1 MAMVISMGEWKSE
14 VPAKQSNWFERV
26 FEQPFFDAEM
36 ARVELSRAD
45 HPSEASYAVIYA
57 LYTWAVF
64 YIGISIQWFVK
75 YII

>member
-1 MAMVISMGEWKSE
+1 MGAWKSE

-36 ARVELSRAD
+36 ARVELSRAG
-45 HPSEASYAVIYA
+45 HPSEANYAVIYA
-57 LYTWAVF
+57 LYAWAVI
-64 YIGISIQWFVK
+64 YIGMSIQWFVK